1 MTENQ
6 PQSSLVQE
14 RQKNISLITAGIFIL
29 LGLTFFI
36 YEIYS
41 IIGPQKGHFDF
52 SDPIL
57 LPMGALMFLVA
68 IASLLLIQRD
78 HHALGTG
85 LLFYS
90 FVIVPPIAVILLVQ
104 GVASTVFLYI
114 VALGAIMTAWLMPKA
129 SRPSAILSIAI
140 AIILSVAIELWN
152 PSFRVV
158 SSFENTDYTLTVITI
173 ITILAL
179 VVFQYSNL
187 SLRLKVIMALVGI
200 TVFTVGIIA
209 YYLLNQIYQ
218 NAYNATATQI
228 TAENGE
234 HILSIQTFLS
244 ENSQDVLILSHLSDL
259 KDLIAD
265 EESEADPLET
275 ASATVN
281 FRLTLQAFFNAHP
294 IYDNVRFIDSEGQ
307 EVVKVTS
314 DYISPDLQNDATRPF
329 FAIPAK
335 LPAGSLYMSP
345 LELEQD
351 LGKIIVPNVPVVRF
365 ATPVYYRGSLA
376 GVIVADIVSK
386 NFLNILDDPSHHV
399 ALVDQNGY
407 YLYDNQ
413 QLNKLFGGA
422 TDLNTGITI
431 AKDFPAQASSLL
443 SGKSGSFTNQQN
455 VYFYAPITVLNGKTP
470 NWFLLEEVPQSE
482 IYALANRTLTNSM
495 LILIVIL
502 FVAIAIAIYLGNS
515 LTASLISL
523 TQTAQEAAQG
533 KLSVRSNVKSN
544 DEIGVLA
551 NTFNFM
557 ASQLSEQI
565 RTLDQRVSERT
576 QELEHEASRV
586 RSAAEIARDIASAPN
601 LDELLARSSQLIV
614 ERFKFYHAG
623 IFLLD
628 NKKEYAVLRASPTE
642 AGKQLI
648 ANNHRLRVGAQGI
661 VGTVAATGEA
671 RIALDVGA
679 DAVYFN
685 NPFLPTTHSEMALPL
700 KTSREIFGVLDIQ
713 SDQPQAFV
721 QQDIEILQVLADQ
734 LAIAIEKTRLLQQ
747 VEDQLKEIEQTYEE
761 YTQRTWKSFA
771 KSENRI
777 AGYTFDGA
785 QLRPINQAPDNA
797 NEMSK
802 KSLKDLPK
810 IKLGALQSIPIRLR
824 GQAIGVVNVRLH
836 GDSASSETIAIIE
849 QIADR
854 LASALEN
861 ARLTEET
868 RQRSQRDRAIAEVS
882 TKISTFSDIDLI
894 MRSAVE
900 ELGHRLGSSTEVT
913 LELSSDGQEENL

>member
-1 MTENQ
+1 M
-6 PQSSLVQE
+6 
-14 RQKNISLITAGIFIL
+14 
-29 LGLTFFI
+29 
-36 YEIYS
+36 
-41 IIGPQKGHFDF
+41 
-52 SDPIL
+52 
-57 LPMGALMFLVA
+57 
-68 IASLLLIQRD
+68 
-78 HHALGTG
+78 
-85 LLFYS
+85 
-90 FVIVPPIAVILLVQ
+90 
-104 GVASTVFLYI
+104 
-114 VALGAIMTAWLMPKA
+114 
-129 SRPSAILSIAI
+129 
-140 AIILSVAIELWN
+140 
-152 PSFRVV
+152 
-158 SSFENTDYTLTVITI
+158 
-173 ITILAL
+173 
-179 VVFQYSNL
+179 
-187 SLRLKVIMALVGI
+187 
-200 TVFTVGIIA
+200 
-209 YYLLNQIYQ
+209 
-218 NAYNATATQI
+218 
-228 TAENGE
+228 
-234 HILSIQTFLS
+234 
-244 ENSQDVLILSHLSDL
+244 
-259 KDLIAD
+259 
-265 EESEADPLET
+265 
-275 ASATVN
+275 
-281 FRLTLQAFFNAHP
+281 
-294 IYDNVRFIDSEGQ
+294 
-307 EVVKVTS
+307 
-314 DYISPDLQNDATRPF
+314 
-329 FAIPAK
+329 
-335 LPAGSLYMSP
+335 
-345 LELEQD
+345 
-351 LGKIIVPNVPVVRF
+351 
-365 ATPVYYRGSLA
+365 
-376 GVIVADIVSK
+376 
-386 NFLNILDDPSHHV
+386 
-399 ALVDQNGY
+399 
-407 YLYDNQ
+407 
-413 QLNKLFGGA
+413 
-422 TDLNTGITI
+422 
-431 AKDFPAQASSLL
+431 
-443 SGKSGSFTNQQN
+443 
-455 VYFYAPITVLNGKTP
+455 
-470 NWFLLEEVPQSE
+470 
-482 IYALANRTLTNSM
+482 
-495 LILIVIL
+495 
-502 FVAIAIAIYLGNS
+502 
-515 LTASLISL
+515 
-523 TQTAQEAAQG
+523 
-533 KLSVRSNVKSN
+533 
-544 DEIGVLA
+544 
-551 NTFNFM
+551 
-557 ASQLSEQI
+557 
-565 RTLDQRVSERT
+565 
-576 QELEHEASRV
+576 
-586 RSAAEIARDIASAPN
+586 
-601 LDELLARSSQLIV
+601 
-614 ERFKFYHAG
+614 
-623 IFLLD
+623 D